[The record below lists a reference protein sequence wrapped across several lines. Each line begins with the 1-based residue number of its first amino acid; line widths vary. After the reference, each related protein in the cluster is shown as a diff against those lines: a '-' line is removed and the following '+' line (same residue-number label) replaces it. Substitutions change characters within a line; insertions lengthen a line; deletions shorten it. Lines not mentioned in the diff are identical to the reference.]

1 MIGSLFVVLIA
12 GTNCQSTA
20 DDEVCT
26 SSDYGLGRLDALV
39 NQQKLIVN
47 KLDAVEAA
55 VNSNQFSRPPLPFQS
70 VGAHVAALK
79 CKSFTCIF
87 RLFRSFFW
95 PRYVVKCGI
104 CYGKVCPSVS
114 QLHSFSHAQTYR
126 NMLRTV
132 CTKRYS
138 DVCIF
143 VKPNFAK
150 LSFSGS
156 PRTSALDLSKA
167 KILPII
173 RNLGNSAR

>member
-1 MIGSLFVVLIA
+1 MAVSMIGSLFVVLIA

-79 CKSFTCIF
+79 CKSFTCI
-87 RLFRSFFW
+87 LG
-95 PRYVVKCGI
+95 C
-104 CYGKVCPSVS
+104 
-114 QLHSFSHAQTYR
+114 
-126 NMLRTV
+126 
-132 CTKRYS
+132 
-138 DVCIF
+138 
-143 VKPNFAK
+143 
-150 LSFSGS
+150 
-156 PRTSALDLSKA
+156 LDLFLAARCRGGRELESIQSTTASISKCRCSRCCTEVQVFYMH
-167 KILPII
+167 I
-173 RNLGNSAR
+173 